1 MLSVTATGAG
11 QPLDL
16 QLYPTDARP
25 QQQQRTSTLN
35 LRPGDAVAN
44 LSASALAADGSL
56 TASASRDTVQLIL
69 DVTGFFT
76 S

>member
-1 MLSVTATGAG
+1 VLSVTATGAG

-25 QQQQRTSTLN
+25 QQQRTSTLN

-56 TASASRDTVQLIL
+56 TSSASRDTVQLIL